1 MLENKGQIDKNVPIP
16 LYFQLK
22 ELILGE
28 IRAGRYVEGDVI
40 PTEMELSEMFG
51 LSRTTVRQATSE
63 LVQEGWLYKVKS
75 KGTFVSH
82 PKIKQDF
89 IRKLESFNDSILA
102 RGFQP
107 STQVLDFRV
116 IEEGKARSDVKQALG
131 LGDDK
136 KVIYVFRKR
145 MADSLPVVTVH
156 TFLPYD
162 SCQRVLDHDLNQ
174 ETLYSILG
182 EEEKTRVFRVDREVQ
197 AVEANEE
204 DVKFLGM
211 KAGKPVLE
219 SMSIGYNAFSEP
231 VEYSLARYRGDFS
244 KFTVTLFPAEEAKQ
258 S

>member
-28 IRAGRYVEGDVI
+28 IRSGGYAEGDAI
-40 PTEMELSEMFG
+40 PTEIELSQMFS

-82 PKIKQDF
+82 PKIRQDF

-102 RGFQP
+102 RGLTP
-107 STQVLDFRV
+107 STKVLDLRV
-116 IEEGKARSDVKQALG
+116 IEAGKVRLDVKEALK
-131 LGDDK
+131 LGMDK
-136 KVIYVFRKR
+136 QVIYLFRKR
-145 MADSLPVVTVH
+145 MADEEPVVTVH

-162 SCQRVLDHDLNQ
+162 LCKVILEHDMNQ
-174 ETLYSILG
+174 ESLYAILG
-182 EEEKTRVFRVDREVQ
+182 KDEKTRVCQVDRDIQ

-204 DVKFLGM
+204 DAKFMGI
-211 KAGKPVLE
+211 KKGKPILATE
-219 SMSIGYNAFSEP
+219 SIGYNCFSEP
-231 VEYSLARYRGDFS
+231 IEYSLARYRGDYS
-244 KFTVTLFPAEEAKQ
+244 KFSVTVFPAKAQ
-258 S
+258 H